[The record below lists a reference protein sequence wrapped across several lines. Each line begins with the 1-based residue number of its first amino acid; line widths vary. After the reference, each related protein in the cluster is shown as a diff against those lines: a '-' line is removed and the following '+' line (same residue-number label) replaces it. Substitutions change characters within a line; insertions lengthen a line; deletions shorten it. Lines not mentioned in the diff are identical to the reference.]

1 MKISKLWLWVS
12 IFAVAFLAAC
22 SKSTIEQWAVATLS
36 YEITDPMTQVIIA
49 SWVKEGVDFTYTWT
63 SLFQLLEGAKAW
75 EVRTD
80 VFMDPFNEHDPDLTY
95 KQTTLVLNEMGVPAE
110 KGATVQLSDKTAIVT
125 RVLSEDGIEQVELD
139 ANPIETIDPYI
150 WTFTVESIK

>member
-1 MKISKLWLWVS
+1 
-12 IFAVAFLAAC
+12 
-22 SKSTIEQWAVATLS
+22 
-36 YEITDPMTQVIIA
+36 
-49 SWVKEGVDFTYTWT
+49 
-63 SLFQLLEGAKAW
+63 
-75 EVRTD
+75 
-80 VFMDPFNEHDPDLTY
+80 
-95 KQTTLVLNEMGVPAE
+95 MGVPAE

>member
-1 MKISKLWLWVS
+1 
-12 IFAVAFLAAC
+12 
-22 SKSTIEQWAVATLS
+22 
-36 YEITDPMTQVIIA
+36 
-49 SWVKEGVDFTYTWT
+49 
-63 SLFQLLEGAKAW
+63 
-75 EVRTD
+75 
-80 VFMDPFNEHDPDLTY
+80 MDPFNEHDPDLTY